1 MNYLVRALIE
11 KAGHDGGFENIL
23 PSTEHEVVLGSA
35 RHSMQVNITQEHDRL
50 LLRFSSSKVTSQLE
64 SSFPH
69 FRRQQGLFI
78 VPENNLSIF
87 LKAAAT
93 LVQSI
98 PNQVEQHY
106 EQQVQEALAS
116 LPSNG
121 TEVERM
127 VRQRIGQQNF
137 RQALMTYWGGAC
149 AVTGIDVSDVLRA
162 SHIKPWAECATDAE
176 RLDVFNGFLLSAN
189 LDALF
194 DKGLITFDNQGV
206 LQVSPKISDHQ
217 KELLGLKKQLQLRSL
232 ATEHLVYL
240 DWHWEHLFSREE
252 GK

>member
-1 MNYLVRALIE
+1 MNYLARALIE

-23 PSTEHEVVLGSA
+23 SSTEHEVVLGSA
-35 RHSMQVNITQEHDRL
+35 RHPTRVNITQEHNGL
-50 LLRFSSSKVTSQLE
+50 LLRFSSSEVTSQLE
-64 SSFPH
+64 NNFPNL
-69 FRRQQGLFI
+69 RQQQGIFI
-78 VPENNLSIF
+78 VPENNLSTF
-87 LKAAAT
+87 LKAAAI
-93 LVQSI
+93 LVQSS

-106 EQQVQEALAS
+106 EQQVQEALAT

-162 SHIKPWAECATDAE
+162 SHIKPWAECVTDAE

-194 DKGLITFDNQGV
+194 DKGLITFNHSGV
-206 LQVSPKISDHQ
+206 LKVSPRLSKQQKDILGISQ
-217 KELLGLKKQLQLRSL
+217 PLQLRVL
-232 ATEHLVYL
+232 VAEHLPYL
-240 DWHWEHLFSREE
+240 QWHWEYLFE
-252 GK
+252 G

>member
-23 PSTEHEVVLGSA
+23 SSTEHEVVLGSA
-35 RHSMQVNITQEHDRL
+35 RHSTHVNITQEHDEL
-50 LLRFSSSKVTSQLE
+50 LLRFSSSEVSSQLE
-64 SSFPH
+64 SNFPH
-69 FRRQQGLFI
+69 FRQQQGLFI
-78 VPENNLSIF
+78 LPENNLSTF
-87 LKAAAT
+87 LKSAAV

-106 EQQVQEALAS
+106 EQQVQEALAT

-127 VRQRIGQQNF
+127 VRQRIGQQSF

-194 DKGLITFDNQGV
+194 DKGLITFNQLGV
-206 LQVSPKISDHQ
+206 LQVSSCLSEQQ
-217 KELLGLKKQLQLRSL
+217 KKMLGLQQQLQLRSL
-232 ATEHLVYL
+232 SLTHLIYL
-240 DWHWEHLFSREE
+240 EWHWEHLFVM
-252 GK
+252 